1 MMIEHAEIAQLS
13 GEELAEFKA
22 VAASFAQD
30 VPGHDWADL
39 DIGDL
44 DAIDRSWQGLCE
56 IGFDRCLADE
66 AVGGTNLSP
75 DALTTLLEELATGDG
90 GVALLML
97 LSNIAV
103 EASGNNPV
111 EMDTRL
117 VYVPTVGS
125 RVGEARM
132 PRLEGGELSGAAP
145 FVLGGGGAGTFVVT
159 CLYDGAP
166 ALALVE
172 RDAFGLVISPVTDQ
186 LGLGSARAARLTFVG
201 SPATLIGDAD
211 DVDRAD
217 AMLALGTSAI
227 ARGVARRARRLAQ
240 EYAENRYQGG
250 GQIIIHGAVRDM
262 LARMSE
268 RELGMPQPL
277 SSTAGDALAV
287 GLAAK
292 IAATDAAVLTTIDA
306 IQVFGGMGYMRET
319 GVEKLMRDAKYLQLY
334 PRPNWLCRDE
344 LLELQRHAA

>member
-1 MMIEHAEIAQLS
+1 MMIEHAEVAQLS
-13 GEELAEFKA
+13 GEELAEFRA
-22 VAASFAQD
+22 VAAGFAGD
-30 VPGHDWADL
+30 VPGRDWAEL
-39 DIGDL
+39 DVGETG
-44 DAIDRSWQGLCE
+44 AVSRSWQGIGD

-66 AVGGTNLSP
+66 SLGGSNLSP
-75 DALTTLLEELATGDG
+75 DALSALVEELATGDG

-103 EASGNNPV
+103 EASRSNPLRT
-111 EMDTRL
+111 DTRP
-117 VYVPTVGS
+117 VFVPAVGS
-125 RVGEARM
+125 RVDDAGM

-145 FVLGGGGAGTFVVT
+145 FVLGGAGAGAFVVT
-159 CLYDGAP
+159 CICDGEP

-172 RDAFGLVISPVTDQ
+172 RSAHGLVIGAVEDQ
-186 LGLGSARAARLTFVG
+186 LGLGSARAARLTFVQ
-201 SPATLIGDAD
+201 SPATQVGDSE
-211 DVDRAD
+211 DVAHAD
-217 AMLALGTSAI
+217 AVLALGTAAI

-268 RELGMPQPL
+268 RELGMPQARIAEAADP
-277 SSTAGDALAV
+277 LAV
-287 GLAAK
+287 ALAAK
-292 IAATDAAVLTTIDA
+292 IAATDAAVATAIDA

-334 PRPNWLCRDE
+334 PRPNWICRDD